1 VIEHR
6 FRPTY
11 RFGLAFAFPFVALGA
26 GIGFVAVFRDF
37 HSDPGFDLGIAIGV
51 CLFVAAVGAILL
63 LFIVRWYGKV
73 LINSAGVSA
82 RDTWG
87 RWRAVPWD
95 SVAGVRRFRVLGS
108 PFVLLSSRQSRW
120 SLWLARSLEPR
131 DALITALVDAGPSA
145 AAVRAQFEIVHHR
158 VSVDRTQ
165 PAG

>member
-6 FRPTY
+6 FRPTN
-11 RFGLAFAFPFVALGA
+11 RFALAFALPFVALGA
-26 GIGFVAVFRDF
+26 AIGFVAVLRDF
-37 HSDPGFDLGIAIGV
+37 HSDPGFDLGLAVGI

-73 LINSAGVSA
+73 LINRAGVSA

-95 SVAGVRRFRVLGS
+95 SVARVRRFRFLGF
-108 PFVLLSSRQSRW
+108 PFVLVSSPRCRW
-120 SLWLARSLEPR
+120 SLWLVRSLEPR
-131 DALITALVDAGPSA
+131 DALITALVEAGPFA
-145 AAVRAQFEIVHHR
+145 AAVRAQFEIVQHR

-165 PAG
+165 SAG